1 MQVIMKGK
9 LIPVFVLAALVSC
22 SQPPVKEQG
31 PRPVKLADVTS
42 LNMVEKSF
50 SGVVSPDQFSDL
62 AFKMSGP
69 LISLN
74 VDEGQKVRTGQIVAE
89 IDPLDFKWEYEAK
102 KASFQTAEAQL
113 QRAKK
118 LLSKQA
124 ISKQEYESTEA
135 SYSNAKAAFEYAQ
148 NTLNQTKLRAPFDG
162 FIQKKYVENYQKV
175 QAGQGIVCLINPNK
189 LQVVFT
195 MPESNINYFSSPYS
209 VYVEFDNYKG
219 VRFKAKVKEYV
230 EASPDGSGVP
240 VYLYI
245 DDPNF
250 NLEKYKVAVGF
261 SCRVI
266 LNVDSESFTQGAVLV
281 PLAAVVADDANS
293 DKYVFVYNGQSQKV
307 ERRKITESMLIGK
320 DGVIVTDGLRPG
332 EQVVSAGAT
341 RLVDGQQVKGRAGR
355 SLLLRYMGYVP
366 QESNLIQELSVRD
379 NLLLWYRDKHRLKKE
394 LEEGFLHTL
403 GVQQMCSMRA
413 QNLSGGMKKRVS
425 IGCALAESP
434 VILLL
439 DEPNAA
445 LDLPAKEQIR
455 EYLLQYRSQGGT
467 VLLATH
473 DESDL
478 EICDS
483 VYALCQ
489 GRMKEIDRTLRGKQL
504 VEELE

>member
-175 QAGQGIVCLINPNK
+175 QAGQ
-189 LQVVFT
+189 
-195 MPESNINYFSSPYS
+195 
-209 VYVEFDNYKG
+209 
-219 VRFKAKVKEYV
+219 
-230 EASPDGSGVP
+230 
-240 VYLYI
+240 
-245 DDPNF
+245 
-250 NLEKYKVAVGF
+250 
-261 SCRVI
+261 
-266 LNVDSESFTQGAVLV
+266 
-281 PLAAVVADDANS
+281 
-293 DKYVFVYNGQSQKV
+293 
-307 ERRKITESMLIGK
+307 
-320 DGVIVTDGLRPG
+320 
-332 EQVVSAGAT
+332 
-341 RLVDGQQVKGRAGR
+341 
-355 SLLLRYMGYVP
+355 
-366 QESNLIQELSVRD
+366 
-379 NLLLWYRDKHRLKKE
+379 
-394 LEEGFLHTL
+394 
-403 GVQQMCSMRA
+403 
-413 QNLSGGMKKRVS
+413 
-425 IGCALAESP
+425 
-434 VILLL
+434 
-439 DEPNAA
+439 
-445 LDLPAKEQIR
+445 
-455 EYLLQYRSQGGT
+455 
-467 VLLATH
+467 
-473 DESDL
+473 
-478 EICDS
+478 
-483 VYALCQ
+483 
-489 GRMKEIDRTLRGKQL
+489 
-504 VEELE
+504 

>member
-1 MQVIMKGK
+1 M
-9 LIPVFVLAALVSC
+9 
-22 SQPPVKEQG
+22 
-31 PRPVKLADVTS
+31 
-42 LNMVEKSF
+42 
-50 SGVVSPDQFSDL
+50 VSPDQFSDL

-148 NTLNQTKLRAPFDG
+148 NTLNQTSFVRRSMDYPEE
-162 FIQKKYVENYQKV
+162 YVENYQKV

-281 PLAAVVADDANS
+281 PLAAAWLTMPIA
-293 DKYVFVYNGQSQKV
+293 
-307 ERRKITESMLIGK
+307 ISMCLFIMG
-320 DGVIVTDGLRPG
+320 
-332 EQVVSAGAT
+332 
-341 RLVDGQQVKGRAGR
+341 
-355 SLLLRYMGYVP
+355 SLKR
-366 QESNLIQELSVRD
+366 LSVA
-379 NLLLWYRDKHRLKKE
+379 RLP
-394 LEEGFLHTL
+394 
-403 GVQQMCSMRA
+403 S
-413 QNLSGGMKKRVS
+413 
-425 IGCALAESP
+425 
-434 VILLL
+434 
-439 DEPNAA
+439 
-445 LDLPAKEQIR
+445 
-455 EYLLQYRSQGGT
+455 
-467 VLLATH
+467 
-473 DESDL
+473 
-478 EICDS
+478 
-483 VYALCQ
+483 LC
-489 GRMKEIDRTLRGKQL
+489 
-504 VEELE
+504 